1 MPQNILLPQGLLP
14 TTSMR
19 LGRFI
24 VTVNDPHLSPF
35 HDPKIEVKSDSDIFK
50 STFLNYDGDQHA
62 GSGSKFAAG
71 LPSLLNGSVTRKTG
85 RSCAVSADSVTTY
98 QLINPVPRFRE
109 AVKDDATREWFEGR
123 KDEGCDDFYFVVG
136 YHVMVNAVIEIGK
149 EKSSGTSG
157 RLNIPVST
165 ALAAGGIPLPVGGIT
180 DPQFEA
186 EYEKSRG
193 GTVRFEAPGERVSA
207 LQYRKVSFKWL
218 SSRNLDKATLAKDN
232 VWESLLR
239 VKGEAGEEEEEE
251 EEDMAQVELEEDE
264 EEGDKTVAE
273 NLH

>member
-24 VTVNDPHLSPF
+24 VTVDDPHLSPF
-35 HDPKIEVKSDSDIFK
+35 HDPKIEVKSDSDIFE
-50 STFLNYDGDQHA
+50 STFLNYNGDQHA
-62 GSGSKFAAG
+62 DSGNKFAAG
-71 LPSLLNGSVTRKTG
+71 LPSLLSGSVTRKTG

-98 QLINPVPRFRE
+98 QLTNPVARFKE
-109 AVKDDATREWFEGR
+109 AVKDDATRKWFEAR
-123 KDEGCDDFYFVVG
+123 KDEGCGDFYFVVG
-136 YHVMVNAVIEIGK
+136 YHVMVNAVIEISK

-157 RLNIPVST
+157 RLNVPVST
-165 ALAAGGIPLPVGGIT
+165 ALAASGILLPVGGVT
-180 DPQFEA
+180 DPEFEA
-186 EYEKSRG
+186 EYEKSQG
-193 GTVRFEAPGERVSA
+193 GTVRFEAPGDRVSA

-218 SSRNLDKATLAKDN
+218 SSKNLDKATLGKDN

-239 VKGEAGEEEEEE
+239 VKGEAEEE

-264 EEGDKTVAE
+264 GEGDKAVAE
-273 NLH
+273 N